1 MGRRRCR
8 WATPAA
14 TRAEGAVVFAWVEE
28 DVRVAPAWAE
38 GGRSLPHRGPK
49 VVRGPHVMLVVPPC
63 WAEGFVA
70 SF

>member
-14 TRAEGAVVFAWVEE
+14 TRDEGAIVFAWVEE
-28 DVRVAPAWAE
+28 DVRVVPAWAE

-49 VVRGPHVMLVVPPC
+49 VVRGPHVMLVPP
-63 WAEGFVA
+63 
-70 SF
+70 

>member
-38 GGRSLPHRGPK
+38 GSARAACDAGASVTLGLCTPDRRVGQATEGP
-49 VVRGPHVMLVVPPC
+49 R
-63 WAEGFVA
+63 
-70 SF
+70 